1 MDSERAEPS
10 ASDPDR
16 APAETGGRDLGSSR
30 TDDAERAPPN
40 ERAKSFGNMSEH
52 HWSRARAAENREALE
67 YYRRRSRAPGVAEGG
82 AERNYYCMKCD
93 GVIPFE
99 FSGPRCPH
107 CDEPLDGVAKRYF
120 NWVEINEP
128 ARSDFKALLP
138 FLVAGALVLAIVL
151 VFVLRRF
158 L

>member
-1 MDSERAEPS
+1 MDETRAEADGDES
-10 ASDPDR
+10 KR
-16 APAETGGRDLGSSR
+16 SSPG
-30 TDDAERAPPN
+30 EH
-40 ERAKSFGNMSEH
+40 AKSFGNMSEQ
-52 HWSRARAAENREALE
+52 HWSRARAGENQEALD

-99 FSGPRCPH
+99 FGGPRCPH
-107 CDEPLDGVAKRYF
+107 CAEPLEGMAKRYF

-138 FLVAGALVLAIVL
+138 FLVAGALILALVLAL
-151 VFVLRRF
+151 VLRRF